1 MATHSSILAREFPR
15 TEEPGGLQSTGLP
28 KSQTQ
33 LSNLNNNT
41 DRERDLWAAGETD
54 RDTNIEK
61 LMAEHRDTD
70 TDL

>member
-15 TEEPGGLQSTGLP
+15 TEEPGGLQSTRLP

-41 DRERDLWAAGETD
+41 DTERDLWAAGETD
-54 RDTNIEK
+54 RDTNTEK

-70 TDL
+70 IDL